1 MSRCPLRGVTLLE
14 MLVVL
19 ALLTTLVMVL
29 APPTIHWRNTL
40 LTQRA
45 AREVSSFYSR
55 SRMAA
60 VFLSHRV
67 RIEFDADSLVAIREG
82 IADST
87 LFVAPGPSR
96 HGVEL
101 TATRAAVRI
110 APTGVGW
117 GAANT
122 KVILR
127 RAAAAE
133 SLTTSRLGRLRH
145 WP

>member
-1 MSRCPLRGVTLLE
+1 

-19 ALLTTLVMVL
+19 AFLSTLVMVL
-29 APPTIHWRNTL
+29 APAILQWRDAL
-40 LTQRA
+40 ITQRA

-67 RIEFDADSLVAIREG
+67 RIEFGADSLVAVREG
-82 IADST
+82 SADST

-96 HGVEL
+96 HGVAL
-101 TATRAAVRI
+101 TATRAAIRI

-127 RAAAAE
+127 RGAAAE